1 MYDEKDARLLYARA
15 IKQYVATSTDIS
27 TEEKADA
34 EKILEMLNQN
44 KNPDR
49 NWVGMLCN
57 ALGYYVKSLKSIE
70 QFMISDPLF
79 LGFDGS
85 NPLLIALNKE
95 ISFTLEVKGHTCHD
109 DFPKRPYSR
118 IDW

>member
-1 MYDEKDARLLYARA
+1 MYDEKDARLLYIRA
-15 IKQYVATSTDIS
+15 IKQYMATSKDIS

-34 EKILEMLNQN
+34 DRALEVLNQG

-49 NWVGMLCN
+49 NWVAMLCN
-57 ALGYYVKSLKSIE
+57 ALGYYLKSLKSIE

-85 NPLLIALNKE
+85 NPLLIALNRE
-95 ISFTLEVKGHTCHD
+95 ISFTLEVKGHTCHED
-109 DFPKRPYSR
+109 YPKPRYSR